1 MQARK
6 QVQLLRIFVG
16 EAKQLDDTPFYEAV
30 VLKAREMH
38 MAGTTVLR
46 GSVGYG
52 HSSHLHTSKIL
63 RLSDDLPL
71 VIEIVDSAEKIDAL
85 LPVLDAMFTESGG
98 SGLMTLQNLEALQY
112 GAQTAS

>member
-1 MQARK
+1 MQSPKPA
-6 QVQLLRIFVG
+6 QLLRIFVG
-16 EAKQLDDTPFYEAV
+16 EAKQLDGTPFYEAV

-38 MAGTTVLR
+38 IAGATVLR

-71 VIEIVDSAEKIDAL
+71 VIEIVDSADKIAAL
-85 LPVLDAMFTESGG
+85 LPELEAMFGESGG
-98 SGLMTLQNLEALQY
+98 SGLMMLENVQVLQY
-112 GAQTAS
+112 GPQTAS